1 LRKLFVF
8 SEGALASVLRFLSN
22 VRRQPGGQEAHMKKS
37 VRVAIGSAALAIGIA
52 AAAPA
57 NAQVRFEGSFPSPVP
72 LPRISVGVPGLSFSI
87 GTYVPQGFNVY
98 ADPDYGY
105 GFAYGD
111 QWIPCEQRGGGWVV
125 IGRPVFFG
133 RRGFASVR
141 PYQGYR
147 YGLAGRD
154 RSFGRSIVR
163 EGRGFSNDGR
173 FAQRGSQFRDNRGLG
188 REGRGFSND
197 SRFAQRSQQF
207 RDNRGFGREGRS
219 AGNSR
224 SNGRGDRGSRGSDRR
239 SGR

>member
-1 LRKLFVF
+1 
-8 SEGALASVLRFLSN
+8 
-22 VRRQPGGQEAHMKKS
+22 MKKA

-57 NAQVRFEGSFPSPVP
+57 NAQVRFEGSFPVP
-72 LPRISVGVPGLSFSI
+72 FPHPRISVGVPGLSFSI

-98 ADPDYGY
+98 ADADYGY

-111 QWIPCEQRGGGWVV
+111 QWIPCERRGGGWVV

-141 PYQGYR
+141 PYRGYR
-147 YGLAGRD
+147 YGFAGRD
-154 RSFGRSIVR
+154 RSFGRSFER
-163 EGRGFSNDGR
+163 DGRGFRSDGR
-173 FAQRGSQFRDNRGLG
+173 FAQGGRQFRDNRGFG
-188 REGRGFSND
+188 SDG
-197 SRFAQRSQQF
+197 RFAQRSQQF

-219 AGNSR
+219 TG
-224 SNGRGDRGSRGSDRR
+224 NGRGNGSRVRSSRGGDRR